1 MTRKPLR
8 ASASDAVNPPI
19 PAPATMIARE
29 ATARSGDLVYQ
40 HAFRR
45 PRFAGLQVGRV
56 AKKRRAIGTDD
67 LVVIAEVEEDM
78 RMVEGR
84 IGAHAH
90 ELTRADLN
98 DGNTGIVMEMR
109 DDMIGH
115 RIHLWNATIADE
127 VNTAA
132 AQSTGNMTILADAI
146 DS

>member
-45 PRFAGLQVGRV
+45 SRFAGLQVRRV
-56 AKKRRAIGTDD
+56 AIKRRAIGADD
-67 LVVIAEVEEDM
+67 LVVVAKVEKNV
-78 RMVEGR
+78 RVVEGR
-84 IGAHAH
+84 IGTHAH
-90 ELTRADLN
+90 ELLRADLN

-109 DDMIGH
+109 DDMIRH

-127 VNTAA
+127 SYTAPHRRHA
-132 AQSTGNMTILADAI
+132 T
-146 DS
+146 